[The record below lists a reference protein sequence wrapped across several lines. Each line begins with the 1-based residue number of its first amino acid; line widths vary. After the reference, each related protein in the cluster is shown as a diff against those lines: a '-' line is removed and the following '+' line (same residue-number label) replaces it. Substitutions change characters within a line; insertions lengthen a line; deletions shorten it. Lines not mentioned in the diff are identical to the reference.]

1 MAMNDLVREKCKA
14 CSADEPVISE
24 KEMKE
29 LLPRIPDW
37 RVEERDGIR
46 RLVREFR
53 FNSYS
58 EAMTFTNRTAHIA
71 EEMGHH
77 PAMLTEWGKVTVSW
91 WTHKIKGLHRNDFVM
106 AARTDA
112 VYERVAS
119 LAEIS

>member
-1 MAMNDLVREKCKA
+1 MAMTDLTREKCRA
-14 CSADEPVISE
+14 CNADEPVISDE
-24 KEMKE
+24 EMKE

-77 PAMLTEWGKVTVSW
+77 PAMLTEWRSEEHTSELQSRENLVCR
-91 WTHKIKGLHRNDFVM
+91 LLL
-106 AARTDA
+106 
-112 VYERVAS
+112 E
-119 LAEIS
+119 